1 MNLCVWGFLRSL
13 AISVL
18 AVPAAAQTSD
28 TVSVADPLA
37 PLPVEPD
44 LGDAD
49 ADARLDSEPSSGV
62 QQVTT
67 WVLESGDSGGLPFIV
82 VDKSR
87 ARVFLFD
94 AFGQFMG
101 GAPALIGITEG
112 DDSEPGVGDRELAK
126 IPLEDRTT
134 PAGRFVAKLGPAY
147 GQKVVLWIDYTT
159 ALSLHPV
166 VTGSRNEKRLE
177 RLKSPSPD
185 DNRITFGCINVP
197 RDFFR
202 NAVLP
207 LFKTSFGIVYILPE
221 TKTLAEAFNMPPQ
234 NASRMR
240 ANR

>member
-1 MNLCVWGFLRSL
+1 MNLCVWGFLGSL
-13 AISVL
+13 AVSVL

-28 TVSVADPLA
+28 TISVADPLA
-37 PLPVEPD
+37 PLPAQPGIEEPE
-44 LGDAD
+44 GG
-49 ADARLDSEPSSGV
+49 LDSEPSSGV

-67 WVLESGDSGGLPFIV
+67 WVLESGDSGGLPFII
-82 VDKSR
+82 VDKRR
-87 ARVFLFD
+87 AQVLLFD

-101 GAPALIGITEG
+101 GTAALIGITEG
-112 DDSEPGVGDRELAK
+112 DDSVPGVGDRELAK
-126 IPLEDRTT
+126 IPLEERTT

-147 GQKVVLWIDYTT
+147 GQKVVLWIDYST

-177 RLKSPSPD
+177 RLESATPD

-234 NASRMR
+234 NASLMR

>member
-1 MNLCVWGFLRSL
+1 MNLCVWGFLGSL
-13 AISVL
+13 VVSVL

-28 TVSVADPLA
+28 TISVADPLA
-37 PLPVEPD
+37 PIPAEHSLGEPD
-44 LGDAD
+44 AG
-49 ADARLDSEPSSGV
+49 LDSEPSSSV

-67 WVLESGDSGGLPFIV
+67 WVLESGDAGGLPFII
-82 VDKSR
+82 VDKGR

-101 GAPALIGITEG
+101 GAAALIGITEG
-112 DDSEPGVGDRELAK
+112 DDSVPGVGDRELAK
-126 IPLEDRTT
+126 IPLEERTT

-147 GQKVVLWIDYTT
+147 GQKVVLWIDYST

-177 RLKSPSPD
+177 RLESATPD

-234 NASRMR
+234 NASAVR

>member
-1 MNLCVWGFLRSL
+1 MNLCVWGFVRSL

-28 TVSVADPLA
+28 TISVADPLA
-37 PLPVEPD
+37 PLPAEPSLGEPD
-44 LGDAD
+44 EG
-49 ADARLDSEPSSGV
+49 LDSEPSSSV

-87 ARVFLFD
+87 AQVFLFD

-101 GAPALIGITEG
+101 GTAALIGITEG
-112 DDSEPGVGDRELAK
+112 DDSVPGVGDRELAK
-126 IPLEDRTT
+126 IPLEERTT

-166 VTGSRNEKRLE
+166 VPGSRDEKRLE
-177 RLKSPSPD
+177 RLESATPD

-234 NASRMR
+234 NASPMR

>member
-1 MNLCVWGFLRSL
+1 VWGFLRGL
-13 AISVL
+13 AVFVL
-18 AVPAAAQTSD
+18 AVPAAAQTPD
-28 TVSVADPLA
+28 TLSVADPLA
-37 PLPVEPD
+37 PLPAESALTESDP
-44 LGDAD
+44 G
-49 ADARLDSEPSSGV
+49 LDSEPSPGV

-67 WVLESGDSGGLPFIV
+67 WVLESGDAGGLPFIV

-87 ARVFLFD
+87 AEVFLFD
-94 AFGQFMG
+94 ASGQFMG
-101 GAPALIGITEG
+101 RTAALIGITEG
-112 DDSEPGVGDRELAK
+112 DNSVPGVGDRELAK
-126 IPLEDRTT
+126 IPLEERTT

-147 GQKVVLWIDYTT
+147 GKKVVLWIDYTT

-166 VTGSRNEKRLE
+166 VTGSRDEKRLE

-197 RDFFR
+197 RDFFK

-221 TKTLAEAFNMPPQ
+221 TKTLTEAFNMPPQ
-234 NASRMR
+234 NASSVR